1 MKWKRING
9 KIYSSGRHC
18 QINFFNWWHR
28 HILSIDSSKVEYYC
42 PCDKILKNIK
52 YNVLLFST
60 LVQCE
65 MTVQCS
71 FRNYTYPFLLLV
83 KNSSSLVQNFFIHLA
98 GFRIWHWNASGPEI
112 GRRHFGQAVFNM
124 TENIS
129 YYQQLLITCFYWRI
143 SIEIFLS
150 IKTLNHW
157 PNI

>member
-1 MKWKRING
+1 MVKYTPQEVIAKS
-9 KIYSSGRHC
+9 IY
-18 QINFFNWWHR
+18 
-28 HILSIDSSKVEYYC
+28 LIDDTDTLFQLIVAVEYYC

-65 MTVQCS
+65 MAVECS
-71 FRNYTYPFLLLV
+71 FRNYIYPFLLLV

-124 TENIS
+124 TENIF
-129 YYQQLLITCFYWRI
+129 LLSKAVNDLCLLEDINR
-143 SIEIFLS
+143 IFLS
-150 IKTLNHW
+150 IKCVNV
-157 PNI
+157 PK